1 LIAIRQLRPE
11 MATLAGQ
18 KPVMNIRRLLFL
30 CLLTVTL
37 GVTGPF
43 ARGLSAQAAQLLQP
57 ANLTWSGAVTTL
69 KAGAASSKRCQRG
82 AVARSACALDL
93 GYVPERGDPIAT
105 GTGKVFDHGLDG
117 TSGDLARSRL
127 FRPPRMG

>member
-1 LIAIRQLRPE
+1 
-11 MATLAGQ
+11 MT
-18 KPVMNIRRLLFL
+18 IRRLLLL

-57 ANLTWSGAVTTL
+57 ANLTWSAAAIPLTPGAT
-69 KAGAASSKRCQRG
+69 SSKRCQRG
-82 AVARSACALDL
+82 AVAWSACTLDL
-93 GYVPERGDPIAT
+93 DMPERGDPVAIV
-105 GTGKVFDHGLDG
+105 TGKIIDHVLDG